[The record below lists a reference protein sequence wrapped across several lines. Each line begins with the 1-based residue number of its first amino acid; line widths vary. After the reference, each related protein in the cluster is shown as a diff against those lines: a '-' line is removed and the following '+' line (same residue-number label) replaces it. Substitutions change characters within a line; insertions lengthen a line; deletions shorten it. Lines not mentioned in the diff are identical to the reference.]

1 MTLGEKADMKAY
13 YITGRETDEDFY
25 LIPTKLNKN
34 IFLDRLEEMIGVLGE
49 HDFISER
56 IVAAFSLMFIPFAD
70 ELKIYCEDHIDDGK
84 GYDVCQA
91 VIARLSELETDDDV
105 FPNDEISWVMDISKI
120 AKECGSTK

>member
-1 MTLGEKADMKAY
+1 MTFGEKADMKAY

-70 ELKIYCEDHIDDGK
+70 ELKIYCEDHTDDGTHYILCHHRYVRTPLDLRSK
-84 GYDVCQA
+84 
-91 VIARLSELETDDDV
+91 TDKV
-105 FPNDEISWVMDISKI
+105 EHRFR
-120 AKECGSTK
+120 